1 MRGTARVL
9 LTLALGLATFMQV
22 LDTSIANVSIP
33 SIAVDLDAKPNQ
45 GTWIITAFIASNAIA
60 MPLTGWLSR
69 RFGEV
74 RLFVWSTL
82 LFTFA
87 SLLCGLA
94 PNLGSLVAARVIQ
107 GAVAG
112 PMIPLS
118 QSLLVRNY
126 PVERRAFGLA
136 TWSTVAIVAPILG
149 PIVGGWITDNFHW
162 SLIFYIN
169 LPIGLLAALMI
180 RYLLRDR
187 ETQKTRQPLDRT
199 GLLLLVAAVGA
210 SQVMFGQ
217 GKDLAWFDS
226 SIIVGLAVVA
236 LLALVLFVV
245 RELTVPYP
253 VVDLHLFNGR
263 NFLIGTLALSLGY
276 AVYFANLVIL
286 PLWLQTYMGY
296 SATDAGLVTAP
307 IGLLPLLLC
316 TVLAGHMRRFDL
328 RLWGAASFFI
338 FAATFYWCGHFDL
351 EVAASEIVLVRL
363 LQGLAIT
370 MFFVPLT
377 TLAIDGLPSQLMAS
391 ASGLITFTRYIG
403 ASIGVAVSI
412 TYWEHRAAYHH
423 TALHASNDLSI
434 PDQDVLQ
441 QAVML
446 ATNDFFNFSAAIFVA
461 LVLLVCL
468 ASPTKTASE

>member
-1 MRGTARVL
+1 
-9 LTLALGLATFMQV
+9 MQV

-33 SIAVDLDAKPNQ
+33 SITADLGAKPNQ
-45 GTWIITAFIASNAIA
+45 GTWIITAFIVSNAIA

-82 LFTFA
+82 LFTAA

-94 PNLGSLVAARVIQ
+94 PSLGWLVAARVIQ

-126 PVERRAFGLA
+126 PIERRAFGLA

-162 SLIFYIN
+162 PLIFYIN

-180 RYLLRDR
+180 RHLLRDR
-187 ETQKTRQPLDRT
+187 ETPKTRQPLDRT
-199 GLLLLVAAVGA
+199 GLLLLVVAVGA
-210 SQVMFGQ
+210 SQVLFDQ

-236 LLALVLFVV
+236 PLALVLFVA
-245 RELTVPYP
+245 RELTVPCP
-253 VVDLHLFNGR
+253 VVDLHLFAGR

-286 PLWLQTYMGY
+286 PLWLQTHMGY
-296 SATDAGLVTAP
+296 TATSAGLVTAP

-316 TVLAGHMRRFDL
+316 TVLARHMRRIDL
-328 RLWGAASFFI
+328 RLWGVAAFVV
-338 FAATFYWCGHFDL
+338 FAATSWWSGHFDL
-351 EVAASEIVLVRL
+351 NVAASEIVLVRL
-363 LQGLAIT
+363 FQGLAVT

-377 TLAIDGLPSQLMAS
+377 TLAIEGLPSQLMAS
-391 ASGLITFTRYIG
+391 ASGLITFTRYVA
-403 ASIGVAVSI
+403 ASIGVSVSI
-412 TYWEHRAAYHH
+412 TFWEHRTAYHYA
-423 TALHASNDLSI
+423 ALGV
-434 PDQDVLQ
+434 PDDRSSAEQNALQ
-441 QAVML
+441 QAVMF
-446 ATNDFFNFSAAIFVA
+446 ATNDFFNFSAAIFGA
-461 LVLLVCL
+461 LILLVWL
-468 ASPTKTASE
+468 ARPTAAARE